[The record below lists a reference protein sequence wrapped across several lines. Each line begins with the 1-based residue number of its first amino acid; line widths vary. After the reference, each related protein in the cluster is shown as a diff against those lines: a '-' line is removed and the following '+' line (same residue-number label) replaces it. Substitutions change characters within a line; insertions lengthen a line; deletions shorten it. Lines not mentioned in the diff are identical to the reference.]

1 MDTLQSCVLQG
12 KTLRNQ
18 HKYTKKTVSEAKYH
32 SEQTVLCVF
41 KHVRKYYDS
50 QQDLFL
56 GCALFPAWNTSLK
69 IPQSSGN
76 AISWWESWSGYLEVW
91 MSSHN
96 EENHVLFI
104 FIFFIFTCCT
114 WSHKHDPP
122 APKKG
127 NSPPSSFTCF
137 KPLWVCFLSLQL

>member
-104 FIFFIFTCCT
+104 FIFFYFYMLHLI
-114 WSHKHDPP
+114 S
-122 APKKG
+122 
-127 NSPPSSFTCF
+127 
-137 KPLWVCFLSLQL
+137 